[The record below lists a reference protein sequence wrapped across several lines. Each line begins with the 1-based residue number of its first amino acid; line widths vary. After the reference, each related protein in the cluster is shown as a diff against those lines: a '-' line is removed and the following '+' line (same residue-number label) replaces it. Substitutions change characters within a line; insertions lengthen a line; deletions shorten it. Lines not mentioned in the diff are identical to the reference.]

1 MPAPPRAQTEVLFEK
16 RWLPSMRAPR
26 PFLTV
31 TSIGQREEHISQTLA
46 TFFSVPPVTALAFKF
61 RFNVASVPIAALLF
75 RKFRLSIKTPYL

>member
-26 PFLTV
+26 PFFTV

-61 RFNVASVPIAALLF
+61 RFSVASVPIAAVLF
-75 RKFRLSIKTPYL
+75 KKFRLFIKTPYL